1 MVSIRL
7 HTGVGGPLTF
17 DQAVELLRQGGLPVP
32 RPSASWRPSAA
43 SSDATYLY
51 YTLGKLQ
58 IMKLRAD
65 VMAQQGSASNL
76 QTFHDSFMRQG
87 FAPIKVIRKAML
99 HNDSPTL

>member
-1 MVSIRL
+1 MIETKR
-7 HTGVGGPLTF
+7 G
-17 DQAVELLRQGGLPVP
+17 
-32 RPSASWRPSAA
+32 

-65 VMAQQGSASNL
+65 VMAQQGSAFNL

-87 FAPIKVIRKAML
+87 FAPSRSSAKPCCITTHQLSSSTSSSMPRHSQKGASHMPPRSAACHLIATKSR
-99 HNDSPTL
+99 